1 MKVFRSI
8 FNNTLA
14 PITPGP
20 SSSNTCG
27 PARIGLVSQYI
38 LGEIPKSV
46 VVEYDVDGA
55 FTTTLYGMKSDIGF
69 INGLLGK
76 DQNAPDFTS
85 AYENAKQAGMAVTF
99 AQVDDLKI
107 GGLETARLRMTS
119 QKGDEMTVI
128 GESLGGGAFR
138 IHFVDDC
145 PVTILG
151 TSWEL
156 LLFTDKR
163 SPNALQAE
171 VEQLAGGL
179 AHLNQVDCVTGERY
193 SLIDLKAAKP
203 FPDSFLANLKNHPD
217 VLRFCVI
224 PPIHPVVYDK
234 TRTPPFETAEGL
246 VAYCEEH
253 HCTPAR
259 AAVDYEIAVTGWS
272 EAEVRNYGEALI
284 EIMEGSREKGLQ
296 SQMQFDG
303 IVTPKASMI
312 RQGLRDGKLPSL
324 GLLDDAVVSALG
336 IMEHSNAAGKIVCV
350 PTGGSS
356 GIVPGLL
363 LSTAEQMGLD
373 HDQLFKGLMVSGI
386 IGVLMMVDGNEFSG
400 GAHGCQA
407 EVGCGTAMA
416 AAGLVQLLG
425 GTAKQACDAASM
437 ALQSLM
443 GLICD
448 PVAGLVQVPC
458 LARNMTGVAVA
469 AVAAETVCTGFDVFL
484 SLDEMSKAMVK
495 TGTMIPNSLTTLCSG
510 CCLTP
515 TSCRVTAERAD
526 GKEHEEW
533 KKS

>member
-1 MKVFRSI
+1 MNVFRSI

-38 LGEIPKSV
+38 LGGIPQRA
-46 VVEYDVDGA
+46 VVEYDTEGA
-55 FTTTLYGMKSDIGF
+55 FPSTLYGMKSDIGF

-76 DQNAPDFTS
+76 DQNAPDFTA
-85 AYENAKQAGMAVTF
+85 AYENAKQAGMTVSF
-99 AQVDDLKI
+99 AQVDDLKV

-119 QKGDEMTVI
+119 QEGEEMTVV

-138 IHFVDDC
+138 IHLIDGC
-145 PVTILG
+145 PVEMLG

-156 LLFTDKR
+156 LLFVEKEA
-163 SPNALQAE
+163 PEALRARADR
-171 VEQLAGGL
+171 LAGEL
-179 AHLNQVDCVTGERY
+179 PHLNQVDCVTGDRY
-193 SLIDLKAAKP
+193 SFINLKGAKP
-203 FPDSFLANLKNHPD
+203 FPDPFLAGLKDQPG
-217 VLRFCVI
+217 VRRVCVI
-224 PPIHPVVYDK
+224 PPIHPAVYDK
-234 TRTPPFETAEGL
+234 TRTPPFETAAEL
-246 VAYCEEH
+246 IAYCKEH
-253 HCTPAR
+253 QCSPAR
-259 AAVDYEIAVTGWS
+259 AAIDYEMAVTGWS
-272 EAEVRNYGEALI
+272 EGEVRSYGETLI
-284 EIMEGSREKGLQ
+284 GIMEDSRKKGLR

-303 IVTPKASMI
+303 ILLPKAGTI
-312 RQGLRDGKLPSL
+312 RQGLASKGLPSL

-363 LSTAEQMGLD
+363 VSFAEQMGLD
-373 HDQLFKGLMVSGI
+373 HDRLFEGLMVSGI

-425 GTAKQACDAASM
+425 GTAKQACGAASM

-458 LARNMTGVAVA
+458 LARNMTGVAIA
-469 AVAAETVCTGFDVFL
+469 AVAAETVCAGFDVFL
-484 SLDEMSKAMVK
+484 PLDEVSRAMVK

-515 TSCRVTAERAD
+515 TSCRVTAERA
-526 GKEHEEW
+526 G
-533 KKS
+533 

>member
-1 MKVFRSI
+1 MNVFRSI

-27 PARIGLVSQYI
+27 PARIGLVCQYI
-38 LGEIPKSV
+38 LGGSPQKA
-46 VVEYDVDGA
+46 VVEYDKDGA

-76 DQNAPDFTS
+76 DQNAPDFTA
-85 AYENAKQAGMAVTF
+85 AYENAKQAGMAVSF

-119 QKGDEMTVI
+119 RKGEEMAVV

-138 IHFVDDC
+138 IHFIDDC
-145 PVTILG
+145 PVNILG

-156 LLFTDKR
+156 LLFVEKR
-163 SPNALQAE
+163 TPESLRE
-171 VEQLAGGL
+171 ETERLAGEVS
-179 AHLNQVDCVTGERY
+179 HLNEADWVTGEGY
-193 SLIDLKAAKP
+193 SLINLKAAKP
-203 FPDSFLANLKNHPD
+203 FPDRFLAGLKDRPG
-217 VLRFCVI
+217 VRRVCVI

-234 TRTPPFETAEGL
+234 TKKPPFETAAEL
-246 VAYCEEH
+246 IAYCKERQ
-253 HCTPAR
+253 CSPAR
-259 AAVDYEIAVTGWS
+259 AAVDYEMAVTGWS
-272 EAEVRNYGEALI
+272 EAEVRNYGENLI
-284 EIMEGSREKGLQ
+284 AIMEESREKGLR
-296 SQMQFDG
+296 SQMRFDG
-303 IVTPKASMI
+303 IVTPKADTI
-312 RQGLRDGKLPSL
+312 RRGLSALGLPSL

-363 LSTAEQMGLD
+363 VSSAEQLDLD
-373 HDQLFKGLMVSGI
+373 HDRLFEGLMVSGI

-458 LARNMTGVAVA
+458 LARNMTGVAIA
-469 AVAAETVCTGFDVFL
+469 AVAAETVRAGFDVFL
-484 SLDEMSKAMVK
+484 SLDEVSRAMVK

-515 TSCRVTAERAD
+515 TGCRVAAERA
-526 GKEHEEW
+526 G
-533 KKS
+533 